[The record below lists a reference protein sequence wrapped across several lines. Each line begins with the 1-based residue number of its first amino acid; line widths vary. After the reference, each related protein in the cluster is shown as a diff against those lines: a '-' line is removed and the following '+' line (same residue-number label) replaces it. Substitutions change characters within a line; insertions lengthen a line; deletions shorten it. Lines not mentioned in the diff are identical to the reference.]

1 VSQETTVTGK
11 PFGSHVLAVMHT
23 IAVRLDGE
31 KVASYAK
38 LEVSYILQHNQKM
51 TKLWPE
57 ATCTEYM
64 VRCPEI

>member
-1 VSQETTVTGK
+1 
-11 PFGSHVLAVMHT
+11 MHT